1 MPVTPG
7 SIDREEALSPPR
19 PPTSDAGTPPGLRL
33 GVFAIGSDDWIAGGR
48 HLVNLLAAIRAAGP
62 PVVETFLVNPGS
74 GLLSD
79 LDDLGI
85 TPTGIIRYHLPQ
97 RRTPRSVFDSMVRRV
112 LAIDPTADRELAAV
126 GVGLVFGN
134 TLAYRLR
141 RVRTVSWIPDLQH
154 IHLPDHF
161 SEGERERRSAAFRRC
176 LAVSDRVVITSA
188 TVRDDLA
195 RLAPAHAA
203 KCVVLQP
210 ASAFPAAAYEADPQE
225 VVAAY
230 RLPERFFYLPNHFWT
245 HKNHMLVLEAVRI
258 LRDRGERVVIVM
270 TGMAADFRSP
280 LYASDV
286 FRRVAEL
293 GLRDQLLYLGV
304 VPRRHVELAHATVP
318 RRPQPISVRGM
329 GLLGERGHGPGQARD
344 RLGHPRPSR
353 TGPTRRNLRAPVGRG
368 GARERPA
375 GSLACP
381 SARSGSA
388 ASRAG
393 ARGDGAAARPVRPEC
408 ARAAEEPGRPRP
420 AHPAAHPRDR
430 VIHGWFRSSR
440 RIAAAKMR
448 SIRGR
453 GWRGAR
459 AEARGCAAILA
470 FAVRED
476 AGHRAVAVEF
486 LQAPAARRPER
497 LEPL

>member
-7 SIDREEALSPPR
+7 PTDREEALSPPR
-19 PPTSDAGTPPGLRL
+19 PPTSDADTPPGLRL
-33 GVFAIGSDDWIAGGR
+33 GVFAIGSEDWIAGGR
-48 HLVNLLAAIRAAGP
+48 HIVNLVAAIRAAGP
-62 PVVETFLVNPGS
+62 PVVDTFLVNPGS

-85 TPTGIIRYHLPQ
+85 APTGIIRYHLPQ
-97 RRTPRSVFDSMVRRV
+97 RRTLRSVFDSMVRRT

-126 GVGLVFGN
+126 GIAIAFGN

-176 LAVSDRVVITSA
+176 LAVSDRVVITST

-210 ASAFPAAAYEADPQE
+210 ASAFSAAAYEADPQE

-258 LRDRGERVVIVM
+258 LRDRGERVVVVM

-286 FRRVAEL
+286 FRRVADL
-293 GLRDQLLYLGV
+293 GLREQLLYLGV
-304 VPRRHVELAHATVP
+304 VPRRHVELLMRQSIAVLNPSLFEGWGYSVSEATALGKHVIVSDIP
-318 RRPQPISVRGM
+318 VHREQDPPGGTFVSPFDAEALASALRAAWRGLPTGQDPVRAA
-329 GLLGERGHGPGQARD
+329 QAREEMAR
-344 RLGHPRPSR
+344 RLGQYGRNALELLRGLAGRARHAPPL
-353 TGPTRRNLRAPVGRG
+353 TRGT
-368 GARERPA
+368 E
-375 GSLACP
+375 
-381 SARSGSA
+381 
-388 ASRAG
+388 
-393 ARGDGAAARPVRPEC
+393 
-408 ARAAEEPGRPRP
+408 
-420 AHPAAHPRDR
+420 
-430 VIHGWFRSSR
+430 
-440 RIAAAKMR
+440 
-448 SIRGR
+448 
-453 GWRGAR
+453 
-459 AEARGCAAILA
+459 
-470 FAVRED
+470 
-476 AGHRAVAVEF
+476 
-486 LQAPAARRPER
+486 
-497 LEPL
+497 